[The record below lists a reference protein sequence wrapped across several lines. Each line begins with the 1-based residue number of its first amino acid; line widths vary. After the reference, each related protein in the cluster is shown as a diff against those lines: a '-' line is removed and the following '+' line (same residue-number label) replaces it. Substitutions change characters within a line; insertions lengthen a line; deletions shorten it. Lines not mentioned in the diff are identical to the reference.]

1 VGVGD
6 IGEVPGD
13 ARSAGDAAGDD
24 DSGAAGRQR
33 DAGLVGGRSRSNR
46 DGSTEPSGDR
56 VGVGDGA
63 RGEHGACD
71 VHGTGSGGAHGL
83 RGDGVGV
90 GDIGEVPGHARSARD
105 TAADDDGRTQGRER
119 DAGVVGGRGGLER
132 DGSTEPS
139 GDRVGVGDGA
149 RGEHGACDVHGT
161 GSGGAHGL
169 RGDGVGVGD
178 IGEVPGDARSAGDA
192 AGDDDSG
199 GAGRQRDAG
208 VVNELG
214 RLKRDDATEP
224 SGDRVGVGDGARGEH
239 GACDVHGTGSG
250 GAHGLRGDGVGVGDI
265 GEVSGDARSAG
276 DAAAD
281 DDGGG

>member
-6 IGEVPGD
+6 IGEVPGH
-13 ARSAGDAAGDD
+13 ARSAGDAAADD
-24 DSGAAGRQR
+24 DGGGAGRQR
-33 DAGLVGGRSRSNR
+33 DAGMVGGRKGNKR

-56 VGVGDGA
+56 VGVGYGA

-71 VHGTGSGGAHGL
+71 VHGTSSGGAHGL

-90 GDIGEVPGHARSARD
+90 GDIGEVPGDARSAGD
-105 TAADDDGRTQGRER
+105 AAADDDGGGAGRQR
-119 DAGVVGGRGGLER
+119 DAGVVGGRRGLER

-178 IGEVPGDARSAGDA
+178 IGEVPG
-192 AGDDDSG
+192 
-199 GAGRQRDAG
+199 GA
-208 VVNELG
+208 
-214 RLKRDDATEP
+214 
-224 SGDRVGVGDGARGEH
+224 
-239 GACDVHGTGSG
+239 
-250 GAHGLRGDGVGVGDI
+250 
-265 GEVSGDARSAG
+265 
-276 DAAAD
+276 
-281 DDGGG
+281 

>member
-6 IGEVPGD
+6 IGEVPGN
-13 ARSAGDAAGDD
+13 ARSAGDAAADHDG
-24 DSGAAGRQR
+24 GGAGRQR
-33 DAGLVGGRSRSNR
+33 DAGVVGGRRSLKR

-83 RGDGVGV
+83 PGDGVAV
-90 GDIGEVPGHARSARD
+90 GDIGEVPGDARSAGD
-105 TAADDDGRTQGRER
+105 AAGDDDVGNAGRQR
-119 DAGVVGGRGGLER
+119 DAGVVSGHRGIEL

-139 GDRVGVGDGA
+139 GDRVGVCDGA
-149 RGEHGACDVHGT
+149 WGEHGACDVHGT

-192 AGDDDSG
+192 AGDDDG
-199 GAGRQRDAG
+199 GAAGKYSVAG
-208 VVNELG
+208 VVC
-214 RLKRDDATEP
+214 
-224 SGDRVGVGDGARGEH
+224 RV
-239 GACDVHGTGSG
+239 
-250 GAHGLRGDGVGVGDI
+250 
-265 GEVSGDARSAG
+265 
-276 DAAAD
+276 
-281 DDGGG
+281 

>member
-24 DSGAAGRQR
+24 DGGATGRQ
-33 DAGLVGGRSRSNR
+33 
-46 DGSTEPSGDR
+46 
-56 VGVGDGA
+56 
-63 RGEHGACD
+63 
-71 VHGTGSGGAHGL
+71 
-83 RGDGVGV
+83 
-90 GDIGEVPGHARSARD
+90 
-105 TAADDDGRTQGRER
+105 R
-119 DAGVVGGRGGLER
+119 DAGVVGGRGGIER

-192 AGDDDSG
+192 AGDDDGG
-199 GAGRQRDAG
+199 GAERQRDAG
-208 VVNELG
+208 VVGGCGGIE
-214 RLKRDDATEP
+214 RDGSTEP

-265 GEVSGDARSAG
+265 GEVPDDKRSAG
-276 DAAAD
+276 DAAGD
-281 DDGGG
+281 DDGGGAGRQRDAGLVG